1 MDKTLHLIS
10 FYEIT
15 IYGEPQE
22 HFWVNFM
29 DHLDSLHQW
38 GMNLVLNP
46 LEFGHFLQIAYFG
59 LISKYVHQYQ
69 NYSVLVLV

>member
-10 FYEIT
+10 FYEII

-29 DHLDSLHQW
+29 DHLQ
-38 GMNLVLNP
+38 GQP
-46 LEFGHFLQIAYFG
+46 LGIDT
-59 LISKYVHQYQ
+59 K
-69 NYSVLVLV
+69 